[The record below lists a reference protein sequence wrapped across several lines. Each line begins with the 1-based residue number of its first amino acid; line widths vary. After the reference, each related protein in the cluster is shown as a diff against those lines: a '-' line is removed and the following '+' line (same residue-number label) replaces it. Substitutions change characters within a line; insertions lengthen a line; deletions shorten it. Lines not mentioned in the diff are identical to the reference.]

1 MQRRVR
7 EMLGV
12 ILAGGAGSRVGGA
25 DKGLLSLC
33 GRPLIEYVLE
43 GLRTGCDGVLI
54 AANRNVELYARYAP
68 TLHDAGTSPMGPLAG
83 LVAVFAFLVANRHAT
98 PDWLLTIP
106 VDCPDPPHD
115 LAPRLRQALA
125 EHPETSCAFAQC
137 AGRAEPLFAMYRIGN
152 DPDAWLASARGALQ
166 SHGSVRKWH
175 AGMDT
180 LAVDFDDAESAF
192 HNLNTPA
199 DFREYE
205 RLHGTD

>member
-1 MQRRVR
+1 MCVAADT
-7 EMLGV
+7 LGGV
-12 ILAGGAGSRVGGA
+12 LAGGAGSRVGGA
-25 DKGLLSLC
+25 DKGLLPLS
-33 GRPLIEYVLE
+33 GRPLIEHVLK
-43 GLRTGCDGVLI
+43 GLRPSCDGVLI
-54 AANRNVELYARYAP
+54 AANRNVETYARYAP
-68 TLHDAGTSPMGPLAG
+68 TLHDAGSEPTGPWAG
-83 LVAVFAFLVANRHAT
+83 LVAAFVFLVANRHAL
-98 PDWLLTIP
+98 PRWLLTVP
-106 VDCPDPPHD
+106 VDCPDPPRD
-115 LAPRLRQALA
+115 LAPRLQQALA

-175 AGMDT
+175 TTTNA